1 MRGKKSDPVFV
12 SGFITQCVQRGLI
25 TPEQIA
31 EAARQDID
39 SIDQQIK
46 QVEVLKVTRSKLLDV
61 IATFDKPASKE
72 DEAKLLQFFEL
83 QYPTLCRAICGHVSI
98 KPIPV
103 SIMLND
109 NVDDDL
115 KFCYKQLLGH
125 KIIARVGDQL
135 VQGDRYI
142 EYMTFVLREATND

>member
-1 MRGKKSDPVFV
+1 MRGKKSDPIFV
-12 SGFITQCVQRGLI
+12 SAFISQCVQQGII

-31 EAARQDID
+31 EAARREID
-39 SIDQQIK
+39 DIDQQIK

-72 DEAKLLQFFEL
+72 EEAKLLTFFEL
-83 QYPTLCRAICGHVSI
+83 QYPALCQFICSYLSTKTLPISAIGD
-98 KPIPV
+98 
-103 SIMLND
+103 D
-109 NVDDDL
+109 NTNDDL

-135 VQGDRYI
+135 VRGDRYN
-142 EYMTFVLREATND
+142 EYMTFVLREATK